1 MSHLNEN
8 SFYEIQ
14 DYKFCKCIGKGRLSS
29 VWLVYKK
36 NEDKYCAAKVLEK
49 FGCSMDVKRFFNN
62 EISILSSLEHYNIVR
77 YYDNKEISFC
87 YILFMEYCSGN
98 SLLSCLKKY
107 ISMYHKTFN
116 EEIIQQIM
124 KQIVNG
130 LKYLHEKNIIHR
142 DLKTENIFVKFYNKE
157 NYNNMNLDKT
167 HIKIGD
173 FGFSTKEKNFL
184 TIAGT
189 PVYMDPI
196 ILKKY
201 NERTNKENS
210 EMFDKSCDIW
220 SLGVICFELVTGK
233 RLFNGKDIDELYQN
247 VQNGDYEIPINLSE
261 EIVSFIN
268 GMLQYDPKKRL
279 TIEQLSNHRFLTK
292 KVKDFKKIPI
302 SLVRSK
308 IQNDKLKIN
317 IIKNESIWGIFNEYN
332 FLRSIS
338 SGYFM
343 EYPKGHQPNVN
354 VRIFPLQSGVKGHLH
369 HKNNKNEINNQN
381 NINQINTMN
390 TQKTNLNNSNNSNNS
405 NKIGNYN
412 YQNNFGII
420 NNQLNLNNPNNN
432 MNMHNIKSNNNQ
444 INMLGN
450 QYNQNYFNNNNY
462 NNNINQIRNIN
473 ESNNINNNS
482 QLKNPT
488 MISNHINNNNN
499 GNNVRKIRRIIY

>member
-1 MSHLNEN
+1 
-8 SFYEIQ
+8 
-14 DYKFCKCIGKGRLSS
+14 
-29 VWLVYKK
+29 
-36 NEDKYCAAKVLEK
+36 
-49 FGCSMDVKRFFNN
+49 
-62 EISILSSLEHYNIVR
+62 
-77 YYDNKEISFC
+77 
-87 YILFMEYCSGN
+87 
-98 SLLSCLKKY
+98 
-107 ISMYHKTFN
+107 
-116 EEIIQQIM
+116 
-124 KQIVNG
+124 
-130 LKYLHEKNIIHR
+130 
-142 DLKTENIFVKFYNKE
+142 
-157 NYNNMNLDKT
+157 
-167 HIKIGD
+167 
-173 FGFSTKEKNFL
+173 
-184 TIAGT
+184 
-189 PVYMDPI
+189 
-196 ILKKY
+196 
-201 NERTNKENS
+201 
-210 EMFDKSCDIW
+210 MFDKSCDIW

-412 YQNNFGII
+412 YQNNIGIKS
-420 NNQLNLNNPNNN
+420 NQMNLNNPNNN

-450 QYNQNYFNNNNY
+450 Q
-462 NNNINQIRNIN
+462 
-473 ESNNINNNS
+473 
-482 QLKNPT
+482 
-488 MISNHINNNNN
+488 
-499 GNNVRKIRRIIY
+499 